1 MRSHRDYDGGY
12 PPLPTDV
19 MPDVTSE
26 DDPAYA
32 GQGLSRS
39 ARAEHLKAAH
49 FHARE
54 AVKCLQKAIDM
65 LDDEA
70 LGPEQADVDPTDFGD
85 YDDNQQTERARRAV
99 LMVLRSLA

>member
-1 MRSHRDYDGGY
+1 MRSRDYDGGY

-19 MPDVTSE
+19 MPDVASE

-32 GQGLSRS
+32 GQGLSHS

-49 FHARE
+49 FYARE

-70 LGPEQADVDPTDFGD
+70 LGPEQADVEPMRF
-85 YDDNQQTERARRAV
+85 DDGVDANPEGKARRSA
-99 LMVLRSLA
+99 LMILRNLAR